1 MRQRKQSKKKKLS
14 LQTGRLKKNNESY
27 SVDNKCKCV
36 NEMSLSVFIV
46 GL

>member
-14 LQTGRLKKNNESY
+14 LQTGRLKINNESY
-27 SVDNKCKCV
+27 SVDNKCV
-36 NEMSLSVFIV
+36 NEMSLSVFIT